1 MHLCLQQGN
10 ELKVTE
16 GLKVTLLYVVRVP
29 GTLEQP
35 EGRPVSKMQ
44 AKKT

>member
-10 ELKVTE
+10 E
-16 GLKVTLLYVVRVP
+16 LKVTLLYVVRVP